1 MAMRRSLVSA
11 LRPAL
16 RPAVGA
22 APRLAARAVVRPLAA
37 RAAAVR
43 HSHSDFAPQHNASAV
58 EDVAELIKQEVT
70 DHGVVLFMKGVPE
83 APMCGFS
90 NMVVQILRAEG
101 LTDFRSHNVLADE
114 ELRQGIKAYSD
125 WPTIPQ
131 LYIGGEFVGGCDIV
145 KDMFESGDLTEALKE
160 VSEES

>member
-1 MAMRRSLVSA
+1 
-11 LRPAL
+11 
-16 RPAVGA
+16 
-22 APRLAARAVVRPLAA
+22 
-37 RAAAVR
+37 
-43 HSHSDFAPQHNASAV
+43 
-58 EDVAELIKQEVT
+58 
-70 DHGVVLFMKGVPE
+70 
-83 APMCGFS
+83 
-90 NMVVQILRAEG
+90 VQILRAEG